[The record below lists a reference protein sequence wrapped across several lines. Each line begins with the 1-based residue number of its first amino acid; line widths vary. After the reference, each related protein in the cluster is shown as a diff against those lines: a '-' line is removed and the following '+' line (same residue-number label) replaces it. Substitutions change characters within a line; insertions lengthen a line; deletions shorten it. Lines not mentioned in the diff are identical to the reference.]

1 MYLAAGGP
9 VRGTETGRAEWID
22 ENGRMERMSL
32 GSIIRA
38 RRQELGDTQ
47 DQVAERAGI
56 SKPYLSNIET
66 GKARNPPTDGV
77 LEALE
82 RALSFEVGQL
92 TRLAHLA
99 RTPADVR
106 EEHQQL
112 EQRLQKL
119 TSAIRRMMDQR
130 EGDEDESDLAA
141 LLEDPPSA
149 LGAKLSLGG
158 SVPVINNVAAGYP
171 QDFTDLDYP
180 AGVADEYVQCTD
192 VQDAQAFGARV
203 VGDSMEPRY
212 REGDIVVFSPNTAP
226 TNGSDCFVRFEGGG
240 TTFKRMYQDD
250 PSRIRLQPLNPDYPA
265 RTYATEEVLSVW
277 PAVLRIEK
285 LTA

>member
-1 MYLAAGGP
+1 
-9 VRGTETGRAEWID
+9 
-22 ENGRMERMSL
+22 MSL
-32 GSIIRA
+32 GSIIRT
-38 RRQELGDTQ
+38 RRRELGYTQ

-77 LEALE
+77 LESLEVALAFE
-82 RALSFEVGQL
+82 RGQL

-106 EEHQQL
+106 EEHHQL

-119 TSAIRRMMDQR
+119 TRAIREMINDK
-130 EGDEDESDLAA
+130 GDAENTDLAA
-141 LLEDPPSA
+141 LLEEPPS
-149 LGAKLSLGG
+149 GVGDKLSLGG

-203 VGDSMEPRY
+203 VGDSMQPRY
-212 REGDIVVFSPNTAP
+212 HEGDIVVFSPNTAP

-265 RTYATEEVLSVW
+265 RTYATDEVLSVW

>member
-1 MYLAAGGP
+1 
-9 VRGTETGRAEWID
+9 
-22 ENGRMERMSL
+22 MSL
-32 GSIIRA
+32 GTIIRA
-38 RRQELGDTQ
+38 RRRELGYTQ
-47 DQVAERAGI
+47 DQAAERAGI

-66 GKARNPPTDGV
+66 GKAKNPPTDRV
-77 LEALE
+77 LESLEGAL
-82 RALSFEVGQL
+82 AFETGQL

-106 EEHQQL
+106 EERQQL
-112 EQRLQKL
+112 QQQLQKL
-119 TSAIRRMMDQR
+119 THALRRMMKDD
-130 EGDEDESDLAA
+130 GDTENADLAA
-141 LLEDPPSA
+141 LLEEVPSGVGDR
-149 LGAKLSLGG
+149 LNLGG

-180 AGVADEYVQCTD
+180 AGVADEYVQCPD
-192 VQDAQAFGARV
+192 VSDAQAFGARV

-212 REGDIVVFSPNTAP
+212 REGDIVVFSPNSAP
-226 TNGSDCFVRFEGGG
+226 NNGSDCFVRFEGGG

-265 RTYATEEVLSVW
+265 RTYATDEVLSVW